1 MSARLDGAP
10 VAITGGARGIGRATA
25 AIFAQRGAKVWI
37 GDLDEDLVKKTAAEL
52 GSNVSGH
59 QLDVTDIA
67 SFEKFLGAA
76 GGDEPLAVLV
86 NNAGIWRVG
95 DFLDQPVA
103 GITRE
108 IEVNLCGTAIGMRL
122 ALPGMVERDRGHI
135 VNISSMAGK
144 IALPGGAVYSGSKFG
159 VAALSRAVR
168 AELPT
173 NNVRIT
179 TIFPATVRTEF
190 QTGLPLKGTGAMPPE
205 KIAEQIVGALTHRRS
220 EIAVPR
226 LALALGTV
234 EEILPER
241 LFDTVKRKATAGI
254 FGSVNKA
261 QRQQYY
267 AERGD

>member
-1 MSARLDGAP
+1 MRIRLEGAA

-25 AIFAQRGAKVWI
+25 AIFAERGARVWI
-37 GDLDEDLVKKTAAEL
+37 GDLDEDLVKTTAAEL
-52 GSNVSGH
+52 GDNVRGH
-59 QLDVTDIA
+59 RLDVTDRD
-67 SFEKFLGAA
+67 SFGKFLDAA
-76 GGDEPLAVLV
+76 GGDGPLAVLV

-95 DFLDQPVA
+95 DFLDQPLA

-144 IALPGGAVYSGSKFG
+144 MALPGGAVYSGSKFG

-173 NNVRIT
+173 KKVRIT
-179 TIFPATVRTEF
+179 TVFPATVRTEF
-190 QTGLPLKGTGAMPPE
+190 QTGLSLDGTGAMPPE
-205 KIAEQIVGALTHRRS
+205 KIAEQIVGALRHRRN

-226 LALALGTV
+226 LALALGAV
-234 EEILPER
+234 EELLPER
-241 LFDTVKRKATAGI
+241 FFDTIKRKATAGI
-254 FGSVNKA
+254 FGAVDEA
-261 QRQQYY
+261 LRQNYY
-267 AERGD
+267 AARGD